1 VAASPRYRG
10 GRRALRRP
18 FCYLC
23 DMKLVVLLRHPA
35 RAELAAAALAE
46 ASGLPLAEARMRLAP
61 EPPALLARLQGEQAD
76 ALVGA
81 LRRGGLTVLAIQAPC
96 PTDRDRMVVRRFM
109 LGMAGATFTSRSG
122 DTLQFTWA
130 EVTALLRGSRA
141 LRTDVEREERSRGF
155 SPVRA
160 IATGGLLNSR
170 TTSRTVRTSNEEVEQ
185 VLLLYLRDGR
195 AAALAEQELEF
206 SCLGP
211 AMQPSHAGN
220 MAELGRRLREH
231 APGAFYDERLL
242 RLGRRP
248 LPFLAGKDSR
258 SETAT
263 SVTTRSDTSESLD
276 VLAEALRQGVAEG
289 FLP

>member
-1 VAASPRYRG
+1 
-10 GRRALRRP
+10 
-18 FCYLC
+18 
-23 DMKLVVLLRHPA
+23 MKLVVLLRHPV
-35 RAELAAAALAE
+35 RADQGAALLAE

-61 EPPALLARLQGEQAD
+61 EPPALLARFPGEQAD
-76 ALVGA
+76 ALVGV
-81 LRRGGLTVLAIQAPC
+81 LRRGGLAVLAIEAPC
-96 PTDRDRMVVRRFM
+96 PTDRERTAVRRFL

-122 DTLQFTWA
+122 EALQFIWA
-130 EVTALLRGSRA
+130 EVSAILRGSRA
-141 LRTDVEREERSRGF
+141 SRTDVERVERSRSF

-160 IATGGLLNSR
+160 IASGGLVNTR
-170 TTSRTVRTSNEEVEQ
+170 TTSRTVRTSSEDVEQ
-185 VLLLYLRDGR
+185 VLLVYLRSGR
-195 AAALAEQELEF
+195 AATLAEQELDF

-220 MAELGRRLREH
+220 MAELTRRLREH

-258 SETAT
+258 SETAS

-276 VLAEALRQGVAEG
+276 VLAEALRQAVAEG